1 MMRTG
6 NRGNSMYYD
15 RRDGNVLEFD
25 ARNTVIQRLGK
36 KHGIP
41 TPISDV
47 IVPLL
52 RAISGRKPIEQV

>member
-1 MMRTG
+1 MMLPN

-15 RRDGNVLEFD
+15 RRDGKELEYD
-25 ARNTVIQRLGK
+25 ARNGVIQRLGR

-52 RAISGRKPIEQV
+52 RAVSGRKPD